1 MRCKKCGCENSDIKR
16 TCEHCGAF
24 LEGWTFNNVT
34 GKYGYR
40 TDKGEFLSPEKAKE
54 IIKYQTVAEIQCAP
68 EKGEIDELIDS
79 LKRLAKKCKKEDKRI
94 CLYSTSESIRV
105 MMHED
110 TKDNSTT

>member
-54 IIKYQTVAEIQCAP
+54 MIKYQTEAEIQCAP
-68 EKGEIDELIDS
+68 EGGWLDELIDS
-79 LKRLAKKCKKEDKRI
+79 LKRLAKKCKKEGKRS

-105 MMHED
+105 MMYED
-110 TKDNSTT
+110 TKDNPTT

>member
-1 MRCKKCGCENSDIKR
+1 MRCKKCGRENSDIKR
-16 TCEHCGAF
+16 TCEHCGVF

-54 IIKYQTVAEIQCAP
+54 MIKYQTEAEIQCAP
-68 EKGEIDELIDS
+68 KVNELDELIDS

-94 CLYSTSESIRV
+94 YLYSTSESIRV

-110 TKDNSTT
+110 TKDNPIT